1 MVVIKEEKVNEATII
16 YKNSAG
22 YCTQNIC
29 VTKKIYENNKEF
41 YYIDYKWCFTF
52 YPGIVPNCIS
62 SSLTWNEL
70 KRLENK
76 ISTTVP
82 VEQYDEFY
90 KVFMNEIDSLKQT
103 NPFYGDNEFLND
115 SFDGEIIS
123 KNEMTEQLV
132 RFLCMDDE
140 LLSKESGHVT
150 SEDYRKNIMYSIS
163 NLWD

>member
-1 MVVIKEEKVNEATII
+1 MVVIKEQKVKEVNII

-29 VTKKIYENNKEF
+29 VTQKMYENKKEF
-41 YYIDYKWCFTF
+41 YYMDYKWYFTF
-52 YPGIVPNCIS
+52 YSGIVPNCIS

-76 ISTTVP
+76 ISASIP
-82 VEQYDEFY
+82 LKQHDNFY

-103 NPFYGDNEFLND
+103 NPFYDDNEFLND
-115 SFDGEIIS
+115 SFNGEIIS

-132 RFLCMDDE
+132 RILCMDDE
-140 LLSKESGHVT
+140 LLSKKCGNVT
-150 SEDYRKNIMYSIS
+150 SQIYRKSIMYNIS
-163 NLWD
+163 NLRH